1 MLELGEIK
9 VRLAVTVAP
18 MTQVLFWEV
27 GSTRRLIE
35 EESIRRPLAKTD
47 VQVRVTL
54 NTEGTALEIRA
65 DRSA

>member
-27 GSTRRLIE
+27 GSSRRLIE
-35 EESIRRPLAKTD
+35 EESMRRPMAKTE
-47 VQVRVTL
+47 VQVRVAL
-54 NTEGTALEIRA
+54 NTEGTAVEIRT
-65 DRSA
+65 DRTA